1 MSNYWPSRSVSRWM
15 SYVRTR
21 EIRNMVL
28 LSTFTLL
35 LTCFLFWVSLLFDV
49 CMIGKSTVLVICL
62 HKRVKLIVFTVS
74 IKFGDESGLA
84 ILNNVNA
91 TIWQNDIKK
100 TNQELKSTFL
110 EFKLKLTLCLN
121 TVWNVSTNMS
131 IFIYMLNMVNINIP
145 RKSNWG
151 W

>member
-1 MSNYWPSRSVSRWM
+1 
-15 SYVRTR
+15 
-21 EIRNMVL
+21 MVL
-28 LSTFTLL
+28 LSTFALL

-121 TVWNVSTNMS
+121 TLSFSLFEMFPLIWV
-131 IFIYMLNMVNINIP
+131 FLYMLNMVNSNIP

>member
-1 MSNYWPSRSVSRWM
+1 
-15 SYVRTR
+15 
-21 EIRNMVL
+21 MVL
-28 LSTFTLL
+28 LSTFALL

-91 TIWQNDIKK
+91 TI
-100 TNQELKSTFL
+100 
-110 EFKLKLTLCLN
+110 
-121 TVWNVSTNMS
+121 
-131 IFIYMLNMVNINIP
+131 
-145 RKSNWG
+145 
-151 W
+151 